1 MNFTASL
8 NENMARTI
16 EPWPT
21 RKRKVSVAA
30 ILFGKVYEIVPLQL
44 SSSKSCSP
52 STSDPLASFL
62 KMAHLMPKCR
72 LTHLYS
78 GFDPLS
84 GLNCFAERIGANVRA
99 RQTAVILRG
108 CDFFVFAQKSMLK
121 TNGLRTKKSGKFK
134 KVTNSER
141 AQRVEGSAVVLEPGA
156 PPSASLCF
164 CA

>member
-1 MNFTASL
+1 
-8 NENMARTI
+8 
-16 EPWPT
+16 
-21 RKRKVSVAA
+21 
-30 ILFGKVYEIVPLQL
+30 
-44 SSSKSCSP
+44 
-52 STSDPLASFL
+52 
-62 KMAHLMPKCR
+62 MPKCR